1 MPSWGR
7 QWVRFV
13 YVYQDP
19 LCWTSKLKWKLV
31 TSCSRQWGKFDNSTG
46 YINRQKHGL
55 VNQSLFYCWRS
66 MRQECHLTRCNI
78 TEKIAALDLPLGGQ
92 ELKTE
97 IASIHSH
104 LGGLNS
110 SDFADRVMSGHPC
123 PGPARPVIGRKQLS
137 IFWGCVGLI
146 WFLQLI
152 TVNKCSLT
160 MVLVK
165 SDSDYTLPQN
175 IQHYTSGRNG
185 SLTPGRCPQVF
196 LHPGIL
202 VVWAFCWSSGP
213 D

>member
-1 MPSWGR
+1 
-7 QWVRFV
+7 
-13 YVYQDP
+13 
-19 LCWTSKLKWKLV
+19 
-31 TSCSRQWGKFDNSTG
+31 
-46 YINRQKHGL
+46 
-55 VNQSLFYCWRS
+55 

-123 PGPARPVIGRKQLS
+123 PGPAKPVIGRKQLS

-165 SDSDYTLPQN
+165 SDSELYPSSEYSPLHLGEKWVTHTRSLS
-175 IQHYTSGRNG
+175 TSFPSPRNPCG
-185 SLTPGRCPQVF
+185 LGLLLKQRP
-196 LHPGIL
+196 
-202 VVWAFCWSSGP
+202 
-213 D
+213 